1 MKRVMRIIN
10 EAAIFISL
18 LAGVYFTVS
27 LLVISLFS
35 QLQNL

>member
-1 MKRVMRIIN
+1 MRKVIRIVD

-18 LAGVYFTVS
+18 LATVYFTVS